1 MKGYKGFNK
10 DMTCRN
16 KQYAENTVFEEAE
29 AEICSSGM
37 HFCENPFAVLDY
49 YGFVGANGAL
59 NEFAEVEALDEC
71 KTDDNEKY
79 CTKKLKIGAKIG
91 ITGLIKAFVD
101 FTFSKIDFKNAS
113 ESNTGNW
120 SAATNTGNWSAA
132 TNTGGRS
139 AATNTGDQ
147 SAATNTGNWSAATNT
162 GDQSAATNTGD
173 QSAATNTGYRSAAT
187 NTGSW
192 SAATNTGNQSAA
204 TTTGDQS
211 AATNTGYRSAA
222 TNTGNW
228 SVATNT
234 GNWSAAAVGG
244 NGSVAIATGYESK
257 AKANVGSA
265 IVVCE
270 RDDNYNLIG
279 IKAAIID
286 GKNLK
291 ADTYYTLINGEFIE
305 EK

>member
-91 ITGLIKAFVD
+91 ITGLVKAFVD

-120 SAATNTGNWSAA
+120 SA
-132 TNTGGRS
+132 
-139 AATNTGDQ
+139 
-147 SAATNTGNWSAATNT
+147 
-162 GDQSAATNTGD
+162 
-173 QSAATNTGYRSAAT
+173 
-187 NTGSW
+187 
-192 SAATNTGNQSAA
+192 
-204 TTTGDQS
+204 
-211 AATNTGYRSAA
+211 
-222 TNTGNW
+222 
-228 SVATNT
+228 ATNT

>member
-120 SAATNTGNWSAA
+120 SAATNTG
-132 TNTGGRS
+132 
-139 AATNTGDQ
+139 DQ

-204 TTTGDQS
+204 TNTGDQ
-211 AATNTGYRSAA
+211 
-222 TNTGNW
+222 
-228 SVATNT
+228 
-234 GNWSAAAVGG
+234 SAAAVGG

>member
-91 ITGLIKAFVD
+91 ITGLVKAFVD

-113 ESNTGNW
+113 ESNTG
-120 SAATNTGNWSAA
+120 
-132 TNTGGRS
+132 
-139 AATNTGDQ
+139 DQ

-162 GDQSAATNTGD
+162 G
-173 QSAATNTGYRSAAT
+173 YR
-187 NTGSW
+187 
-192 SAATNTGNQSAA
+192 
-204 TTTGDQS
+204 
-211 AATNTGYRSAA
+211 
-222 TNTGNW
+222 
-228 SVATNT
+228 
-234 GNWSAAAVGG
+234 SAAAVGG

>member
-113 ESNTGNW
+113 ESNTGY
-120 SAATNTGNWSAA
+120 
-132 TNTGGRS
+132 R
-139 AATNTGDQ
+139 

-173 QSAATNTGYRSAAT
+173 Q
-187 NTGSW
+187 
-192 SAATNTGNQSAA
+192 
-204 TTTGDQS
+204 
-211 AATNTGYRSAA
+211 
-222 TNTGNW
+222 
-228 SVATNT
+228 
-234 GNWSAAAVGG
+234 SAAAVGG

>member
-120 SAATNTGNWSAA
+120 SAATNTGNQSAA

-162 GDQSAATNTGD
+162 GN

-187 NTGSW
+187 NTGNW
-192 SAATNTGNQSAA
+192 SAATNTGNWSAA
-204 TTTGDQS
+204 TNTGDQS